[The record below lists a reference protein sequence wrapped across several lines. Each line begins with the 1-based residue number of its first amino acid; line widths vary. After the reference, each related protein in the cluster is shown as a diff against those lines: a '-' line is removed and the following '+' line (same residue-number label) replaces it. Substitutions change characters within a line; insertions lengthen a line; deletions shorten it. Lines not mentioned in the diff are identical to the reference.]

1 MENKAKEIK
10 LNSANKQ
17 EGTEPKYTMEDLKKM
32 CIQLD
37 QERQYLLERL
47 KQADYELTAKR
58 LDYLFKVVEFKESF
72 SKKFTLNC
80 TQEIEEILSFKEESN
95 TEETKEN
102 VN

>member
-10 LNSANKQ
+10 LNSAKKQ
-17 EGTEPKYTMEDLKKM
+17 ESAEPKYTMEDLKKM

-37 QERQYLLERL
+37 QERQYLLEKL

-72 SKKFTLNC
+72 SKKFALEC